1 MFLGAS
7 SFDALSR
14 AKHNSF
20 FNIIINMA
28 ASPKEYKSLHQ
39 LIVKNP
45 WVSKG
50 PLFWTTEHLK
60 LFNIR
65 FQPIDLIIPHPAICR
80 SYGDPS
86 IAFGKQPA
94 AALTSEAKRAALAKL
109 FQVLGCCSSPL
120 RE

>member
-7 SFDALSR
+7 SPHTLSG
-14 AKHNSF
+14 AEHNSF
-20 FNIIINMA
+20 FIITSNMG
-28 ASPKEYKSLHQ
+28 SSQEVYESLHQ

-45 WVSKG
+45 WVCKG

-60 LFNIR
+60 LLNIR

-109 FQVLGCCSSPL
+109 FQVLGCGLVTPT
-120 RE
+120 